1 MSCSRC
7 RACEAAI
14 GGAAVANPVTALHQ
28 VHRVRWFSGCVAAD
42 RSLRQRLQ
50 GSRWLC
56 SRCRACEAAIDGAA
70 VANPVTVLRQVH
82 RVRWFSGCVAAD
94 RSLRQR
100 LQGSR
105 WLCSRCRAC
114 EAAIGGA
121 AVANPVTVLH
131 QVHRVRWFSGC
142 VAAGRSLRQRLQG
155 LRCLC
160 SRCRAYEA
168 AIGGAAVANP
178 VTALHQV
185 YRVRWFSGCCAAG
198 RSLAVLG
205 SGYRECGGGRS
216 GSGAYNQS
224 QKRLQKP
231 RFSSSRQPA
240 YCWPY
245 RLERLCT
252 FIATV
257 CSQGLAV

>member
-1 MSCSRC
+1 MSCSRCRACEAAIGGAAVAKPVTALHQVHRVRWLGGCFAADRSLRQRLQGLWWLCSRC

-28 VHRVRWFSGCVAAD
+28 VHRVRWLGGCVAAG

-50 GSRWLC
+50 GIAVSC
-56 SRCRACEAAIDGAA
+56 SRCRACEAAIGGAA
-70 VANPVTVLRQVH
+70 VANPVTALHQVH
-82 RVRWFSGCVAAD
+82 RVHWFSGCVAAG

-100 LQGSR
+100 LQGPW

-121 AVANPVTVLH
+121 AVANPVTALH
-131 QVHRVRWFSGC
+131 QVQRVRWFSGC
-142 VAAGRSLRQRLQG
+142 VAAGRRLRQRL
-155 LRCLC
+155 R
-160 SRCRAYEA
+160 SAKE
-168 AIGGAAVANP
+168 
-178 VTALHQV
+178 
-185 YRVRWFSGCCAAG
+185 AG
-198 RSLAVLG
+198 RSA
-205 SGYRECGGGRS
+205 
-216 GSGAYNQS
+216 SGAYNQF

-257 CSQGLAV
+257 CSQGLAA